1 MDFWT
6 TCRNRNGR
14 RGAKD
19 QWKCTDRAWIPGLL
33 AGALF
38 LWAGAARGELADI
51 WRKAVMICMEC
62 IGIG

>member
-1 MDFWT
+1 MAFWKN
-6 TCRNRNGR
+6 CRRHG
-14 RGAKD
+14 
-19 QWKCTDRAWIPGLL
+19 WL

-38 LWAGAARGELADI
+38 LGIGAASGDLAVI